1 MKDKREH
8 QEVADSDKEDHRQG
22 GECLMPNLPYA
33 DTCSQ
38 GYERKE
44 IKQGA
49 ATKSNDAE
57 DHRCQQLVALIRAE
71 PEGLQQIEDQ
81 EYDEAIQPT
90 ILQPMLAVK
99 EWISSV
105 Q

>member
-1 MKDKREH
+1 
-8 QEVADSDKEDHRQG
+8 
-22 GECLMPNLPYA
+22 MPNLPYA

-71 PEGLQQIEDQ
+71 PEGLQQIENQ